1 MKTMTTK
8 LVELVN
14 KFAAAMECPSMRQI
28 PLWMADR
35 EIELVSLI
43 ILAKFALAASV
54 MQGFKPAIIA
64 AIIITAISYVWRC
77 IGTVQAILEAIDD
90 YHEWRSRRDAYKA
103 WKREIDRFNAWN
115 EKLHE
120 AVEAAKASEK
130 NQE

>member
-1 MKTMTTK
+1 
-8 LVELVN
+8 
-14 KFAAAMECPSMRQI
+14 
-28 PLWMADR
+28 
-35 EIELVSLI
+35 
-43 ILAKFALAASV
+43 

-64 AIIITAISYVWRC
+64 AIIITAISYIAKCVA
-77 IGTVQAILEAIDD
+77 TVQAILEAIDD

-115 EKLHE
+115 EKLNE